1 MSRRA
6 SGLKAWL
13 VQHITAV
20 YMLLCTIIGGIF
32 LIAQQPISYTTW
44 KGWMAQP
51 LFSLSVLLLFIAL
64 LLHAWV
70 GVRNVLID
78 YIKPISLRIFLL
90 SLLAFGLVG
99 SGLWVVEIV
108 IQAQI
113 S

>member
-6 SGLKAWL
+6 SGLKAWIA
-13 VQHITAV
+13 QHITAV
-20 YMLLCTIIGGIF
+20 YMLLYTIIGGFCI
-32 LIAQQPISYTTW
+32 IVQQPVTYSVW
-44 KGWMAQP
+44 KGWITQP
-51 LFSLSVLLLFIAL
+51 LPSLGLLLFFMAL

-78 YIKPISLRIFLL
+78 YIKPVSLRIFLL

-99 SGLWVVEIV
+99 SGLWIFG
-108 IQAQI
+108 IIIRAQI